1 MNEPR
6 RIRSPNY
13 PALSLPE
20 AIARIGP
27 VYERERQHPM
37 SRDVALKGLGY
48 SSANGAALGT
58 LSAVVKYG
66 LLDKTGDE
74 YRVSERT
81 LAILHPNRPDEKALA
96 LREAAFAPTLF
107 GELASQFPGGQV
119 SDDNLRSYLMRRDF
133 STSALSGV
141 ISAFRETMQM
151 VSSSEEK
158 TPATLALP
166 APTGG
171 APAPARQLSTT
182 MHTASVPSTPP
193 APPAPTSPWVV
204 STDGRVLTVS
214 AQLDNV
220 KAVDKLIRVLE
231 ANKLLLPEQDE
242 PTKPQA
248 ADDGGEAS
256 H

>member
-1 MNEPR
+1 MSDAR

-13 PALSLPE
+13 PAISLPE

-58 LSAVVKYG
+58 LSAVAKFG
-66 LLDKTGDE
+66 LLDKSGDT
-74 YRVSERT
+74 YKVSGRA
-81 LAILHPNRPDEKALA
+81 LAILHPSDQEEKAEA
-96 LREAAFAPTLF
+96 LRQAAFAPALF
-107 GELASQFPGGQV
+107 AELAEQFPGGQV
-119 SDDNLRSYLMRRDF
+119 SDDNLRSCLMRKGF
-133 STSALSGV
+133 SSGSLAGV

-151 VSSSEEK
+151 VSLREEK
-158 TPATLALP
+158 TPVVAALP
-166 APTGG
+166 APQS
-171 APAPARQLSTT
+171 APAAQGRALPLMNTVAAT
-182 MHTASVPSTPP
+182 SVPTPTAP
-193 APPAPTSPWVV
+193 AWVV

-214 AQLDNV
+214 AQLDNAR
-220 KAVDKLIRVLE
+220 AVDKLILVLQ

-242 PTKPQA
+242 STKQQA
-248 ADDGGEAS
+248 IGDTDTA

>member
-20 AIARIGP
+20 AIARIAP

-48 SSANGAALGT
+48 SGANGAALGT
-58 LSAVVKYG
+58 LSAVTKYG
-66 LLDKTGDE
+66 LLDKAGDM
-74 YRVSERT
+74 YKVSART
-81 LAILHPNRPDEKALA
+81 LAILHPSTPDEKTQA
-96 LREAAFAPTLF
+96 LRQAAFAPTLF
-107 GELASQFPGGQV
+107 AELAEQFPGGQV

-133 STSALSGV
+133 SSGALAAV

-151 VSSSEEK
+151 VSSGEEK
-158 TPATLALP
+158 TPAVAALP
-166 APTGG
+166 AP
-171 APAPARQLSTT
+171 QLGTVSQR
-182 MHTASVPSTPP
+182 
-193 APPAPTSPWVV
+193 PAPTAMHTTAVPTNAPSTGPAWVV

-214 AQLDNV
+214 AQLDNA
-220 KAVDKLIRVLE
+220 KAVDKLIAVLQ
-231 ANKLLLPEQDE
+231 ANKLLLTEADETTEQAGGDE
-242 PTKPQA
+242 AK
-248 ADDGGEAS
+248 